1 MLARLSFRQLNDYR
15 LHLLCTIAFL
25 LEEDNCIFHLESE
38 FDNGILGIREQK
50 CKVEMQLIIIQA
62 ATTKLAVTDTLVPT
76 RHLRYLLIIKA
87 KDIALHKTT

>member
-38 FDNGILGIREQK
+38 FDNGIWGVCKPK
-50 CKVEMQLIIIQA
+50 CEVELQLIIIQA

-76 RHLRYLLIIKA
+76 RQLQY
-87 KDIALHKTT
+87 